1 MGRARITG
9 QLYPW
14 KRLEGSSV
22 LPDTTGMSST
32 PSLNNHFLIAMP
44 ALDDPNFHH
53 TTTYICEHDE
63 NGALG
68 VVINRPLKMQL
79 GEILQHMDIEACNEE
94 ISSRQVYMGG
104 PVQNDRGFVLH
115 EPAGDWE
122 ATLKVTD
129 TIGITSS
136 RDILQA
142 IAAGKGPK
150 NSIVTLG
157 YAGWGAGQ
165 LESELAANTWLSGPA
180 SSKIVFDTP
189 SEQRWQAAAALLGI
203 DLNLLSS
210 DTGHA

>member
-1 MGRARITG
+1 MPIEG
-9 QLYPW
+9 
-14 KRLEGSSV
+14 LEGNRV
-22 LPDTTGMSST
+22 LPDTIDMSIIQ
-32 PSLNNHFLIAMP
+32 SLSNHFLIAMP
-44 ALDDPNFHH
+44 GLDDPNFHH

-68 VVINRPLKMQL
+68 VVINRPLDMQL
-79 GEILQHMDIEACNEE
+79 GEILQHMDIEASNKE

-115 EPAGDWE
+115 EPSGDWE

-129 TIGITSS
+129 SIGITSS

-142 IAAGKGPK
+142 IAAGNGPE
-150 NSIVTLG
+150 NAIVTLG

-180 SSKIVFDTP
+180 SSKIVFELP
-189 SEQRWQAAAALLGI
+189 SEERWMAAAALLGV
-203 DLNLLSS
+203 DLNLLSG
-210 DTGHA
+210 DAGHA